1 MQLVKPFRGLRP
13 SREFAARVASPPYDV
28 LSRDEALAMARG
40 NPHSFLHINKPEID
54 VDPALDSHDPAV
66 YAKGRENLD
75 RFIESGV
82 LARDDRESYYVYRQ
96 IMGNHIQAGV
106 AAVASVAAYEQGL
119 VKKHELTRPPK
130 VRDRVDHMD
139 ALGAQVG
146 PVFATYRAREP
157 LDTLIAR
164 ATETEA
170 EYDFTTADGIR
181 HTFWVVADPERVG
194 EFQRALDE
202 LPALYVADGHHR
214 SEAAA
219 ELRGTLRSRFPEA
232 PSPAPWD
239 WFLVVLFPHDQIK
252 ILDYNRVARDLNG
265 LSAVDFLKALERVFF
280 VTEVETAAAKPA
292 APRDFALYLDG
303 VWRRLRPRP
312 AALDSLAGKSPSNR
326 LDVALLQD
334 LAFAP
339 LLGIQDQRTDE
350 RVDFVGGIRG
360 LEELERRV
368 DGGDWRAAF
377 AFYPTSMDDLMTVAD
392 SGGVMPPK
400 STWFEPK
407 LRSGLVSHVID

>member
-1 MQLVKPFRGLRP
+1 MQLVRPFRGLRP
-13 SREFAARVASPPYDV
+13 SRKLASRVASPPYDV
-28 LSRDEALAMARG
+28 LSREEALTMARG
-40 NPHSFLHINKPEID
+40 NPQSFLRINKPEID

-82 LARDDRESYYVYRQ
+82 LARDDSESYYIYRQ
-96 IMGNHIQAGV
+96 IMGDHIQTGI

-130 VRDRVDHMD
+130 VRDRVEHMD

-146 PVFATYRAREP
+146 PVFVTYRAREL
-157 LDTLIAR
+157 LDALIAQ
-164 ATETEA
+164 ATETKV
-170 EYDFTTADGIR
+170 EYDFTAADGIR
-181 HTFWVVADPERVG
+181 HTFWVVQDPDRVG

-219 ELRGTLRSRFPEA
+219 KLRQTLRSRFPNA

-239 WFLVVLFPHDQIK
+239 WFLVVLFPHDQIQ
-252 ILDYNRVARDLNG
+252 ILDYNRVVRDLDG
-265 LSAVDFLKALERVFF
+265 LSAMDFLKALEREFL
-280 VTEVETAAAKPA
+280 VTEVEAAAAKPA

-303 VWRRLRPRP
+303 AWWRLRPRQGVLD
-312 AALDSLAGKSPSNR
+312 ALADKPPSGR
-326 LDVALLQD
+326 LDVALLHD
-334 LAFAP
+334 RVFAP
-339 LLGIQDQRTDE
+339 LLGIADQRTDD

-360 LEELERRV
+360 LEELGRKV
-368 DGGDWRAAF
+368 DSGDWRAAF
-377 AFYPTSMDDLMTVAD
+377 AFHPTSMDDLIAVAD

-407 LRSGLVSHVID
+407 LRSGLVSHVIG